1 MNIQLQEVQ
10 LQKLHS
16 SALSQKN
23 IQLSVLRLD
32 NIHPQISGNKY
43 FKLKYNIL
51 EAKSQGYDTILTF
64 GGAFSNHIY
73 ATAQAAKLAGLKS
86 IGIIRGEAVY
96 PLNTTLSFATDCG
109 MQLQFISRAQYK
121 TKHQAHFK
129 AQLRAQL
136 GKFYLIPEGGSNAL
150 ALAGIREILQLI
162 NTDFDY
168 LATSCG
174 TGATMAGLMLG
185 MQSTQQ
191 KVLGFSALKG
201 GDFLWN
207 DIKLLLEAYFELF
220 PSEKPPSVDEM
231 MAKYGKLMLD
241 YHFGGYAKKTPEL
254 LHFIEALEVKH
265 QVPLEWIYTGK
276 LFYGLFDLIQKDYF
290 PAGTH
295 IIALHT
301 GGLRAVS

>member
-1 MNIQLQEVQ
+1 MKIPLQDIQLQAIHSAV
-10 LQKLHS
+10 LTQK
-16 SALSQKN
+16 K

-43 FKLKYNIL
+43 FKLKYNLL
-51 EAKSQGYDTILTF
+51 EAKRQGYDTLLTF

-86 IGIIRGEAVY
+86 IGIIRGEATQ
-96 PLNTTLSFATDCG
+96 PLNSTLGFAKTCG
-109 MQLQFISRAQYK
+109 MQLQFISRTQYR
-121 TKHQAHFK
+121 TKDEAHFK
-129 AQLRAQL
+129 AELQAQL

-150 ALAGIREILQLI
+150 ALAGVREILQLI
-162 NTDFDY
+162 RTDFDY

-185 MQSTQQ
+185 VQSTQ

-201 GDFLWN
+201 GGFLWN

-220 PSEKPPSVDEM
+220 PDKQPCAADEM
-231 MAKYGKLMLD
+231 MAQRGELILD
-241 YHFGGYAKKTPEL
+241 YHFGGYAKKTLEL
-254 LHFIEALEVKH
+254 ERFIEKFTAEH
-265 QVPLEWIYTGK
+265 SIPIEWIYTGK
-276 LFYGLFDLIQKDYF
+276 LFFGLLDLIQKDYF